1 MKRLRAMCVAGV
13 LAVSGCAA
21 VAAAQAPSVVVLDR
35 ALAARAGALLGVRE
49 GAYLVTDAQG
59 QAVALA
65 AGEVLAIVEADW
77 WNPEPGSSDVAAP
90 AVGEG
95 GGLMGGT
102 DRSQRGVL
110 ELTDGTRLVGTLA
123 ARDPENADLV
133 AWNHPA
139 LGRMVFAL
147 ERVKR
152 VDFGPEE
159 LMGGAGGAGGARSTR
174 HADDQSALPEAGDVV
189 ELANGDRL
197 VGFVER
203 LGNQIVV
210 RAGSGA
216 SAQLS
221 TPDAHVVRSVRL
233 ANPPARA
240 AGLMVWLRG
249 GNTLRVSD
257 LQAGGSDSARLVFEP
272 AEGLSRNINVR
283 LDQYRAIVPR
293 AERVVALAG
302 LAVAAQ
308 KAAADRLA
316 PGALRVHTR
325 TEDLLGAAD
334 IELPGPMTAEWVLPA
349 GARRLAGW
357 LVMPAAAREWGDCV
371 VRVSEVTGAGG
382 AETTRVL
389 REGRLNAEK
398 PWMTLAQGLGGTAGA
413 RLRVE
418 VESGERGPIQDR
430 VVLRR
435 MLIAVG
441 E

>member
-1 MKRLRAMCVAGV
+1 MKRLRAAGAAGVAGV
-13 LAVSGCAA
+13 LAVFGCGA
-21 VAAAQAPSVVVLDR
+21 VAAAQGPSVVVLDR
-35 ALAARAGALLGVRE
+35 MLGARAGALLGVRE
-49 GAYLVTDAQG
+49 GGYVVSDAQG
-59 QAVALA
+59 LAVPLA

-77 WNPEPGSSDVAAP
+77 WNPEPGSSEVAAA

-139 LGRMVFAL
+139 LGRMLFAL

-159 LMGGAGGAGGARSTR
+159 LLGGAAGGNSVR
-174 HADDQSALPEAGDVV
+174 HAGDEAAAPEAGDVV

-216 SAQLS
+216 SAQMS
-221 TPDAHVVRSVRL
+221 TPDAQVVRSVRL
-233 ANPPARA
+233 ANPAVPA

-257 LQAGGSDSARLVFEP
+257 LQAGGNEAARLVFEP
-272 AEGLSRNINVR
+272 AEGLSRQINVR
-283 LDQYRAIVPR
+283 LDQYRGIVPR
-293 AERVVALAG
+293 AERVVPLAG
-302 LAVAAQ
+302 LPLSGQ
-308 KAAADRLA
+308 KAAADRFA
-316 PGALRVHTR
+316 PGVLRVHHR
-325 TEDLLGAAD
+325 AEDLLGAAD
-334 IELPGPMTAEWVLPA
+334 IELPGPMTAEWALPA

-357 LVMPAAAREWGDCV
+357 LVMPSAAREWGDCV
-371 VRVSEVTGAGG
+371 VRVSEVAGEG
-382 AETTRVL
+382 VVETTRVL

-398 PWMTLAQGLGGTAGA
+398 PWMTLAESLGGGAGA

-430 VVLRR
+430 LVLRR
-435 MLIAVG
+435 VLIAVG